1 MSWMLKVSEAERG
14 RAVGP
19 SSLVKLFLCDAFHAA
34 GAARNAGANHYRA
47 RLASSPRGW
56 PANIEMHRHQFFAEF
71 EFVPVN
77 STMEHEI
84 GARKKREKPLSPSP
98 HFAGAHH
105 EIYLAGEFLHAGRL
119 EAGGLQPSSKQ
130 RRRQSER
137 VKYCYVH
144 TYCGSFAFW
153 VERTVSGA
161 STQPTSGVE
170 LEPSG
175 TEKRVLPSFTR
186 SCW

>member
-1 MSWMLKVSEAERG
+1 MLQVAEAERG
-14 RAVGP
+14 RTVGP

-119 EAGGLQPSSKQ
+119 EAGGLQP
-130 RRRQSER
+130 
-137 VKYCYVH
+137 
-144 TYCGSFAFW
+144 A
-153 VERTVSGA
+153 VSNVGA
-161 STQPTSGVE
+161 NRNG
-170 LEPSG
+170 
-175 TEKRVLPSFTR
+175 
-186 SCW
+186 